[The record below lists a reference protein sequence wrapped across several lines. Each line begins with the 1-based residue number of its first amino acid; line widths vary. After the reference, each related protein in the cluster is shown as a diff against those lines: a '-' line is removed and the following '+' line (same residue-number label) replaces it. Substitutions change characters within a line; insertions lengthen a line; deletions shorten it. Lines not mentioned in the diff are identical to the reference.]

1 MIQSLCTVRTAANA
15 GCNSGSASPHEITSN
30 IFSHNSP
37 LPFGSEIRMTAP
49 RPGTL
54 FVWGRN
60 SDGQCAAGPSTSAPG
75 PPKTVALPH
84 AVACLGSNVVA
95 VACGTGQQGC
105 TIAVLQDGSVWS
117 FGNNS
122 GGRLGLD
129 GGGIASSSS
138 TSSSAPSASALRMK
152 QPALTPRPSSSATHR
167 STFIPRRI
175 ECLGH
180 VHITLVSCSDAHAL
194 ACSIDGSLFS
204 WGKQSKSNCLG
215 RPDVPPG
222 SAALPA
228 KINFFDSSTPV
239 GMCDCES
246 GYSAAVTRC
255 GSLYTWGSNL
265 FGRLGVGDVKDRCT
279 PTEVS
284 IGAGCKVVA
293 LSLGTLYA
301 ACVCCSEVDRAAQ
314 GRLLCWGY
322 GGHGNLGL
330 GDRRDRAA
338 PEAVAGQKGSDF
350 EREAGVVAIA
360 CTRGQEGVKGGLYP
374 KDGGTEGPHTL
385 CVAASGFMYSFGTC
399 HKGLLS
405 NLADKTGAFGQ
416 PWDELFPYRIGSPP
430 RNACTA
436 APLSPYACW
445 PPQRYAAE
453 LGRVNSVVSAHIHT
467 ACCGEDGRLWAWGC
481 GSNDGRCGV
490 ERFLNMS
497 GEGKPPRVDG
507 MKCYMMGP
515 HRVGCARAVYWPHGP
530 SLDGVRVLA
539 VASGRNHMACI
550 GEAGGLPAVFVN
562 RGLE

>member
-1 MIQSLCTVRTAANA
+1 VKADIPLPSRVAGLCTRGAAICSAASAWATSRTAARRLK
-15 GCNSGSASPHEITSN
+15 
-30 IFSHNSP
+30 SP
-37 LPFGSEIRMTAP
+37 LVLGVKSWRCRSDLCTRRAFVAAREIVM
-49 RPGTL
+49 
-54 FVWGRN
+54 
-60 SDGQCAAGPSTSAPG
+60 
-75 PPKTVALPH
+75 
-84 AVACLGSNVVA
+84 
-95 VACGTGQQGC
+95 
-105 TIAVLQDGSVWS
+105 
-117 FGNNS
+117 
-122 GGRLGLD
+122 
-129 GGGIASSSS
+129 
-138 TSSSAPSASALRMK
+138 TSSER
-152 QPALTPRPSSSATHR
+152 
-167 STFIPRRI
+167 
-175 ECLGH
+175 
-180 VHITLVSCSDAHAL
+180 
-194 ACSIDGSLFS
+194 
-204 WGKQSKSNCLG
+204 
-215 RPDVPPG
+215 
-222 SAALPA
+222 
-228 KINFFDSSTPV
+228 
-239 GMCDCES
+239 
-246 GYSAAVTRC
+246 
-255 GSLYTWGSNL
+255 
-265 FGRLGVGDVKDRCT
+265 
-279 PTEVS
+279 
-284 IGAGCKVVA
+284 
-293 LSLGTLYA
+293 
-301 ACVCCSEVDRAAQ
+301 

-330 GDRRDRAA
+330 GDRRDRAS
-338 PEAVAGQKGSDF
+338 PEAVTGQKGSDF

-374 KDGGTEGPHTL
+374 KDGGAEGPHTL

-405 NLADKTGAFGQ
+405 NLADKTVAFGQ

-430 RNACTA
+430 RNPCTA

-453 LGRVNSVVSAHIHT
+453 LGRVNSVVSAHIHA